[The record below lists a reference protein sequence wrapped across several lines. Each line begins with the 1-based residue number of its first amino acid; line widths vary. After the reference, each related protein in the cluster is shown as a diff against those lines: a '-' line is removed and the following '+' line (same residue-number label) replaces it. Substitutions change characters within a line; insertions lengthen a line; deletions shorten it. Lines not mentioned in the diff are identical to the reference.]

1 MKNVT
6 EQLVNRAYADLAP
19 TVPEL
24 CDCEVCREDV
34 LVFALNRLPPHYTST
49 LKGEVVSKFE
59 MEAGQGSIDVTVV
72 LLEGM
77 QRVAASPRCARAVR
91 ARTPG

>member
-6 EQLVNRAYADLAP
+6 EYLVSRAYDELAP
-19 TVPEL
+19 TMADI
-24 CDCEVCREDV
+24 CACRVCREDV

-49 LKGEVVSKFE
+49 LTGEVVTKLE
-59 MEAGQGSIDVTVV
+59 MEAGQGSIDVTVE

-77 QRVAASPRCARAVR
+77 RRVAASPRCGRAGKR
-91 ARTPG
+91 AG

>member
-6 EQLVNRAYADLAP
+6 EQLVTRAFQEIRP

-24 CDCEVCREDV
+24 CDCPVCREDV
-34 LVFALNRLPPHYTST
+34 LVYALNRLPPHYTST
-49 LKGEVVSKFE
+49 LKGEVVSKLE

-72 LLEGM
+72 LLDGM
-77 QRVAASPRCARAVR
+77 RRVADSPRCKKALTRR
-91 ARTPG
+91 S

>member
-6 EQLVNRAYADLAP
+6 EHLVRRAYDELAP
-19 TVPEL
+19 TIPGSCVCPI
-24 CDCEVCREDV
+24 CREDV

-49 LKGEVVSKFE
+49 LTGEVVTKIGLES
-59 MEAGQGSIDVTVV
+59 GQGSVDVTVV

-77 QRVAASPRCARAVR
+77 RRVAASPRCARAGALV
-91 ARTPG
+91 G

>member
-1 MKNVT
+1 VKNVT
-6 EQLVNRAYADLAP
+6 EMLVVRSYEDLLRTRP
-19 TVPEL
+19 D
-24 CDCEVCREDV
+24 CCRCEVCREDV

-49 LKGEVVSKFE
+49 LQGEVVSKLE

-77 QRVAASPRCARAVR
+77 QRVAASPRCGRA
-91 ARTPG
+91 ARTGP

>member
-1 MKNVT
+1 VKNVT
-6 EQLVNRAYADLAP
+6 EQLVRRAYPELAP
-19 TVPEL
+19 TVPGL
-24 CDCEVCREDV
+24 CSCEVCREDV

-49 LKGEVVSKFE
+49 LKGEVVSQLE

-77 QRVAASPRCARAVR
+77 QRVAAAPRCGR
-91 ARTPG
+91 ARRVPTPG